1 MRSVTVM
8 CQASVEAAIYA
19 AGRYG
24 DAKVRSISVARA
36 RSPLGMPG
44 FPDLDLADL
53 FALTFQRPPHIIGDF
68 GFGIRPKQALP
79 DILRLLSSLPR
90 SLEQSYLPRR

>member
-1 MRSVTVM
+1 M
-8 CQASVEAAIYA
+8 CQASVEAATHA

-44 FPDLDLADL
+44 LPDLDLADL
-53 FALTFQRPPHIIGDF
+53 FALTFQRPPHIIGDLRF
-68 GFGIRPKQALP
+68 DIKPKQALP
-79 DILRLLSSLPR
+79 DILRLLSSSPR
-90 SLEQSYLPRR
+90 SLVRSYLPRR